1 MNRLNPAFTAVIL
14 AVALGGCDNRDM
26 EDDRIEPTAV
36 AGQADAASAD
46 RMQSADG
53 MVSDSVAADG
63 TTSNGMTQS
72 GTTQDGM
79 NQNGMTQNG
88 MTPNGMPPGTD
99 PMRTGD
105 MASADRA
112 TAAGDASMSANATAA
127 GSADADFYRQA
138 LGSGT
143 SEVALSEH
151 ALRTSSSAE
160 VKRIAEMLIADHRE
174 LNDKLRATSG
184 MGQVPPP
191 PAEAKAGQDI
201 KAKTGAAFDTAYLQK
216 MSEGHKKSIA
226 LYTSTS
232 TGAGNAET
240 RRLASAALPKLR
252 EHAGHVE
259 KALATVSTKR

>member
-63 TTSNGMTQS
+63 TTADGMTQS
-72 GTTQDGM
+72 GMT
-79 NQNGMTQNG
+79 QNGMTQDG

-105 MASADRA
+105 TASADRA
-112 TAAGDASMSANATAA
+112 TATGNASMSATATAA

-191 PAEAKAGQDI
+191 PAEAKAGEDI

-232 TGAGNAET
+232 TGAGDAET

-259 KALATVSTKR
+259 KALATVGTKR

>member
-63 TTSNGMTQS
+63 TTAGGMTQS
-72 GTTQDGM
+72 GMT
-79 NQNGMTQNG
+79 QNGMTQDG
-88 MTPNGMPPGTD
+88 MTPNGMPPGTE

-105 MASADRA
+105 TASADRA
-112 TAAGDASMSANATAA
+112 TATGNASMSATATAA
-127 GSADADFYRQA
+127 GSTDADFYRQA

-184 MGQVPPP
+184 MGEVPPP
-191 PAEAKAGQDI
+191 PAEAKAGEDI

-232 TGAGNAET
+232 TGAGDAET

-259 KALATVSTKR
+259 KALATVGTKR